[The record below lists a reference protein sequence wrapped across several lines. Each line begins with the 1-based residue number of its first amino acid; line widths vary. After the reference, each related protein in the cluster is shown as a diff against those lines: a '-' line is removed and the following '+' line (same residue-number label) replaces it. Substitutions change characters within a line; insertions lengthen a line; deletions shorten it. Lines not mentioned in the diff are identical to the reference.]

1 MKSKVRTDT
10 YCSDL
15 PKALDDAAALAERKK
30 QFPPVN
36 SGQHR
41 KPESGA
47 DAGEYADVEIPWI
60 E

>member
-1 MKSKVRTDT
+1 MR
-10 YCSDL
+10 CSDL
-15 PKALDDAAALAERKK
+15 PKALDDAAKLVERKK

-47 DAGEYADVEIPWI
+47 DASDYANVEVPWI